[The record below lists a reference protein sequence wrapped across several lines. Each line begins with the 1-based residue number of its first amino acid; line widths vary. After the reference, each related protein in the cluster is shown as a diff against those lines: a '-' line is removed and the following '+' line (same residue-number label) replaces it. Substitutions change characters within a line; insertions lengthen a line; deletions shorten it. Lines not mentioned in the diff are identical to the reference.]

1 MIHIAETE
9 TYRLINAVE
18 ELSNMLLHRLWS
30 DDDIKDRFEL
40 AALADAI
47 RVSAL
52 RLSEVAGIA
61 DDRGEPFKVATE
73 NDAE

>member
-9 TYRLINAVE
+9 TYRLINVVE

-40 AALADAI
+40 AALADAM

-52 RLSEVAGIA
+52 RLREIVEIA
-61 DDRGEPFKVATE
+61 DDRGGPFVEPAADE
-73 NDAE
+73 AE